1 MNLEVVKMKTL
12 FISSYDELV
21 TIALLKDGKL
31 LSKKEEIS
39 NRSHS
44 IILVP
49 TIEEILKENSL
60 ETNDLNE
67 IVVVSGPGSFT
78 GVRLGITVAKTLA
91 YTLNIPIKTITSIEA
106 LACSTADKDKII
118 TIDDP
123 KGKYIGKFINN
134 QPEDLIYLPEEEA
147 INYIN
152 DSGLNVYKEGVLN
165 IENILSYLQDV
176 KPTPAHAVKA
186 VYIKGIEA
194 LNGK

>member
-1 MNLEVVKMKTL
+1 MKTL
-12 FISSYDELV
+12 FISTYDELV
-21 TIALLKDGKL
+21 TIALLNDGTL
-31 LSKKEEIS
+31 LSKKEELS

-44 IILVP
+44 IIIVP
-49 TIEEILKENSL
+49 TIEELLKENQLDTS
-60 ETNDLNE
+60 DLNE
-67 IVVVSGPGSFT
+67 IIVVNGPGSFT

-106 LACSTADKDKII
+106 LACSIDEQDKLI

-134 QPEDLIYLPEEEA
+134 KLVDLSYYHEDDA

-152 DSGLNVYKEGVLN
+152 ESKLNVYNNGVLN
-165 IENILSYLQDV
+165 INNIYIYLKDV
-176 KPTPAHAVKA
+176 NPTPAHAVKA